1 MKDRTMELILIRILI
16 ITIITI
22 RETVPAETE
31 VEVQEEVHQRLKED
45 ENIKQYVLC
54 CCDIVSEAIISQLNC
69 EFSTLNCKYS
79 LTSCINN
86 CNLLSLP
93 YPGLNKLLLIVY
105 QSLLIS
111 ISIPGMKMKCF
122 TNNDLC
128 QTQPNIL
135 ILADN

>member
-1 MKDRTMELILIRILI
+1 MELILIRILI

-22 RETVPAETE
+22 RETLPETE

-54 CCDIVSEAIISQLNC
+54 CCDIVSEAIFSHLNC
-69 EFSTLNCKYS
+69 ELSFSTLNCKYS

-111 ISIPGMKMKCF
+111 ISIPGMKYEDEVF
-122 TNNDLC
+122 H
-128 QTQPNIL
+128 
-135 ILADN
+135 